1 MRNGLVV
8 GLAFS
13 VSFSAAGC
21 SSSYEP
27 ARSPRI
33 VTLVEGGTPKFVRD
47 GERIGSPAFGSGL
60 VDAVHG
66 NPEAERHARIAR
78 NLIVGGFVL
87 DIAGLGAEVGG
98 LAVLAHDRNQGHDS
112 PGLGT
117 GLLLGGLAAVIAGSV
132 LIIAG
137 QPHIYDAVNIYND
150 GVDAAAAR
158 AASPALPAPAP
169 AP

>member
-1 MRNGLVV
+1 MRNQLVV
-8 GLAFS
+8 VLALS
-13 VSFSAAGC
+13 LSAVGC

-47 GERIGSPAFGSGL
+47 GQRIGSPAFGSGL
-60 VDAVHG
+60 VDAVRG
-66 NPEAERHARIAR
+66 NPEAERHARIGR

-98 LAVLAHDRNQGHDS
+98 LVALAHDRNQGHDS
-112 PGLGT
+112 SSLGT
-117 GLLLGGLAAVIAGSV
+117 GLVLGGLAAVIAGSV

-158 AASPALPAPAP
+158 AVAPAP
-169 AP
+169 